1 MLDTAG
7 LIDIL
12 EGKTLFKRQKYAL
25 LSSFNELDTKEIYLY
40 GLGES
45 AHWFLEIGIKKYS
58 IYPKA
63 CFDLKLKKES
73 LWEGIKAF
81 PSTELYN
88 INLKPTTKIIVC
100 SGSYKKFQEIIEGFP
115 EISPNYFAH
124 ISDFY
129 EFHNFF
135 IEEETI
141 SKNISCDTREEI
153 IDAFNLLQDDLS
165 KQIYARLLQIHINK
179 ISVAIPTSHRREQY
193 LPEDLG
199 DGFPYV
205 NGYLVCGAYDG
216 DFIRTLNLS
225 KGKIQKLIALEPD
238 PHSFARLIE
247 YGRKNQSRLATETSF
262 LQMAISQSKGF
273 GAFKTNHGLG
283 SKLSSDGDIV
293 VETTSIDAIL
303 INEPSIS
310 HVCMDIEGE
319 EYKAILG
326 AENSVVKGNLTLCIC
341 LYHRPSHLWK
351 IINLI
356 QHYNSKYKFFIR
368 NYTSFA
374 TETVLYATNK

>member
-1 MLDTAG
+1 MLDAAN
-7 LIDIL
+7 LIDII
-12 EGKTLFKRQKYAL
+12 EGKTLFTRQKYAL
-25 LSSFNELDTKEIYLY
+25 LSSLKELDAKEIYLY

-63 CFDLKLKKES
+63 CFDLKLNKES
-73 LWEGIKAF
+73 LWEGIKAL
-81 PSTELYN
+81 PSIEISK
-88 INLKPTTKIIVC
+88 INLKPTTKIVVC
-100 SGSYKKFQEIIEGFP
+100 SGSYKIFQEMIEGFP

-141 SKNISCDTREEI
+141 SKNISCDTRKEI

-165 KQIYARLLQIHINK
+165 KQIYARLLQIHITK
-179 ISVAIPTSHRREQY
+179 MSVAIPASRRHEQY
-193 LPEDLG
+193 LPKDLG
-199 DGFPYV
+199 CDFPYI

-216 DFIRTLNLS
+216 DFLRTLNLAM
-225 KGKIQKLIALEPD
+225 GKIQKLIAVEPD
-238 PHSFARLIE
+238 LYIYPRLIE
-247 YGRKNQSRLATETSF
+247 YGRKNQSRLAVEASF
-262 LQMAISQSKGF
+262 LQLAISHSNGF
-273 GAFKTNHGLG
+273 ATFKTNHGLG
-283 SKLSSDGDIV
+283 SKLSLDGDIV
-293 VETTSIDAIL
+293 VQTTSIDAIL
-303 INEPSIS
+303 MNELGMS

-319 EYKAILG
+319 EYNSIIG
-326 AENSVVKGNLTLCIC
+326 AKNSIIKGNLTLCVCI
-341 LYHRPSHLWK
+341 YHRPSHLWK

-356 QHYNSKYKFFIR
+356 KRYNTRYKFFIR

-374 TETVLYATNK
+374 IETVLYAIEK

>member
-12 EGKTLFKRQKYAL
+12 EGKTLFQRQKYAL
-25 LSSFNELDTKEIYLY
+25 LSSLNELDTKEIYLY

-63 CFDLKLKKES
+63 CFDLKLNKES
-73 LWEGIKAF
+73 LWEGIKAL
-81 PSTELYN
+81 PSSEISK

-100 SGSYKKFQEIIEGFP
+100 SGSYKIFQEIIEGFP

-141 SKNISCDTREEI
+141 SKNISCDTREDI
-153 IDAFNLLQDDLS
+153 IDAFNLLQDELS
-165 KQIYARLLQIHINK
+165 KQIYVRLLQIHINK

-199 DGFPYV
+199 DDFPYV

-238 PHSFARLIE
+238 PHSFPRLIE
-247 YGRKNQSRLATETSF
+247 YGRKNQSRLATEASF

-283 SKLSSDGDIV
+283 SKLSPDGDIV

-326 AENSVVKGNLTLCIC
+326 AENSIIKGNLTLCIC
-341 LYHRPSHLWK
+341 VYHRPSHLWK

-356 QHYNSKYKFFIR
+356 HHYNSKYKFFVR

-374 TETVLYATNK
+374 TETVLYAINK